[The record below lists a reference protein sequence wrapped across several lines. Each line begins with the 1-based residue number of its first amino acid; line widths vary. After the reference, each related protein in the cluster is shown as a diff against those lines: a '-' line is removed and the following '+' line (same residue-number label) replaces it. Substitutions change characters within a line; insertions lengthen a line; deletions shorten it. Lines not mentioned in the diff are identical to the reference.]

1 MAGEIQKVKTILI
14 PEIGLDVVPES
25 VIESEISTDFSR
37 TLSHIAAKTGNRSI
51 LIKATSDGRL
61 LVASGG
67 TAYENYDV
75 EDGAAPDAYD
85 APNTYDQ
92 VEAWYVTDI
101 IIETHPAE
109 VSFRNQAGVY
119 GADIYLPV
127 GAYSIDLVH
136 YGMRI
141 QNFDPPN
148 IAEYWFTIYR

>member
-1 MAGEIQKVKTILI
+1 MAEEIQKVKSILI

-25 VIESEISTDFSR
+25 VIESEINTDFSR
-37 TLSHIAAKTGNRSI
+37 TLSHLAARTGNRSI

-67 TAYENYDV
+67 VAYEIYDC
-75 EDGAAPDAYD
+75 EDGNAPDAYD

-92 VEAWYVTDI
+92 TEAWYVTDM
-101 IIETHPAE
+101 IIETFAAE
-109 VSFRNQAGVY
+109 VSFRDQAGNY
-119 GADIYLPV
+119 GGDIYLPV

-141 QNFDPPN
+141 QNHV
-148 IAEYWFTIYR
+148 ALSVAAYWFTIYR